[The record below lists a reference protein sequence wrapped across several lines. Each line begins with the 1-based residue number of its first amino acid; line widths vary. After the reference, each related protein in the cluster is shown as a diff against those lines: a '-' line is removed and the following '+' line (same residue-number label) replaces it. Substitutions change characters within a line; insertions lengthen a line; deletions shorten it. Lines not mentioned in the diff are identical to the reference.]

1 MVIDDLLS
9 PQALR
14 ELQSYAAHGCH
25 FRSMRAGYLGAFPT
39 DGALHPLLIEVA
51 AALAGAAP
59 HIFDGHA
66 LALWWLF
73 KYSEHQT
80 AGIGLH
86 ADPAAVNVNLWLTND
101 RSWHAGG
108 GLIIYWHVL
117 PLEQPTQ
124 VQHA

>member
-51 AALAGAAP
+51 AALAGAPRRTSSMATRLLCGGYSNIP
-59 HIFDGHA
+59 NTRP
-66 LALWWLF
+66 LASACTLIP
-73 KYSEHQT
+73 QR
-80 AGIGLH
+80 
-86 ADPAAVNVNLWLTND
+86 LT
-101 RSWHAGG
+101 
-108 GLIIYWHVL
+108 
-117 PLEQPTQ
+117 
-124 VQHA
+124 